1 MMKRLTK
8 IIIAMLLVLLPVV
21 PNNVYAANN
30 TLTIK
35 LKDLGTNRENVK
47 FKLYKVGDTE
57 IDSVYDVVY
66 DNLNTAS
73 DFDEAANKIANYI
86 SLHNVTFNDENQSD
100 INGELSFPVDNRIYL
115 LVASSSSNY
124 GNISPVLIKMPYIEE
139 GVQKTKVTI
148 YPKAEIIVT
157 PEPDDTLTGNEP
169 TDTPSD
175 NDQTDEPNNDQSSD
189 KDDDSS
195 TNKSNDKS
203 DTKPTIEDKLTNI
216 IKSGDNSNIMKYIIL
231 LLVPAIIMILIF
243 KKGGINHD

>member
-21 PNNVYAANN
+21 PNNVYAASN

-35 LKDLGTNRENVK
+35 LKDLGTNRENVE
-47 FKLYKVGDTE
+47 FKLYEVGDTE
-57 IDSVYDVVY
+57 IESVYDVVY

-86 SLHNVTFNDENQSD
+86 SLHNVTFNDINQSD
-100 INGELSFPVDNRIYL
+100 INGELSFPVDNGIYL

-124 GNISPVLIKMPYIEE
+124 GNISPILIKMPYIEN

-148 YPKAEIIVT
+148 YPKAELIVT
-157 PEPDDTLTGNEP
+157 PEPDDTPSGNELTDEP
-169 TDTPSD
+169 SDTPSD
-175 NDQTDEPNNDQSSD
+175 NDLTDKPNGDQSSD
-189 KDDDSS
+189 KEDDSS
-195 TNKSNDKS
+195 KNKS
-203 DTKPTIEDKLTNI
+203 DTKLTNI